1 MPRDTEVMRLLILR
15 HVGLV
20 GLLAVLAVTPGATAS
35 AEEIGQQ
42 LVVVNSANAS
52 DTTATLSTY
61 DKVADGTWQRVLG
74 PVKAY
79 VGEVGMGEPQ
89 DGVPRTPVGD
99 FALDIAFGRLVNPV
113 TSMPYTQVTT
123 QDWWDENPSSPTYNT
138 MVHQSA
144 SPGGGSENLYNSGPV
159 YDYAVNIAHNPNR
172 IPGHTAGIFLH
183 VTDGSPTLG
192 CVAVDKNSM
201 QNILKWLD
209 PAKKPRILIGVGV
222 APPTAPVSTVGL
234 AAPASPPAPVA
245 ADSAAPTGDLLSAIA
260 DSLLSGS

>member
-1 MPRDTEVMRLLILR
+1 M
-15 HVGLV
+15 GLV
-20 GLLAVLAVTPGATAS
+20 GLLALLAVAPAAMAS
-35 AEEIGQQ
+35 AQVTGQQ
-42 LVVVNSANAS
+42 LVVVNSAHAG

-61 DKVADGTWQRVLG
+61 EKAPDGSWQRVLG

-89 DGVPRTPVGD
+89 DGVPRTPVGE
-99 FALDIAFGRLVNPV
+99 FALDVAFGRLVNPG
-113 TSMPYTQVTT
+113 TKMPYTQVTT

-144 SPGGGSENLYNSGPV
+144 SPGGGSENLYDSGPV
-159 YDYAVNIAHNPNR
+159 YDYAVDIAHNPNR
-172 IPGHTAGIFLH
+172 IPGRTAGIFLH

-201 QNILKWLD
+201 QSIVKWLD
-209 PAKKPRILIGVGV
+209 PAKTPRILIGVGV
-222 APPTAPVSTVGL
+222 APPAAPVAALTP

-245 ADSAAPTGDLLSAIA
+245 ADSAAPTSDLVSAIA